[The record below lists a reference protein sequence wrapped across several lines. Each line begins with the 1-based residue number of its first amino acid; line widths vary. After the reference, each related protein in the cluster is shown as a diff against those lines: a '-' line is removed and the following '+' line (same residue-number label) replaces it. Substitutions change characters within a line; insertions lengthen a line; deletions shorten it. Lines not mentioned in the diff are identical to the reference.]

1 MECFQKNLEQEGS
14 PVILMECRILK
25 LKKKKCFPMAQ
36 IQMTQIVEMI
46 PSKQPETV
54 NVGTGGTDADLH
66 NRDCPRL
73 IGQGK
78 FDQRL
83 IGRFSRLSRLIRPK

>member
-1 MECFQKNLEQEGS
+1 MECFQKNLEQEGR

-54 NVGTGGTDADLH
+54 NGGTGGTDADLH
-66 NRDCPRL
+66 NHRVVTNL
-73 IGQGK
+73 YNTA
-78 FDQRL
+78 QRWL
-83 IGRFSRLSRLIRPK
+83 NDVV